1 MILPVHRSNSSIKII
16 RDLPSSISF
25 NISAI
30 EFLNFSKVVYLEFD
44 LKNPSIDKFCDV
56 LCQKF
61 ELDNILENKEIST
74 NGVNEGYGYLF
85 AMKLYKPQTSLIC
98 YLATPHLL

>member
-1 MILPVHRSNSSIKII
+1 MSYNSN
-16 RDLPSSISF
+16 
-25 NISAI
+25 
-30 EFLNFSKVVYLEFD
+30 
-44 LKNPSIDKFCDV
+44 V

-85 AMKLYKPQTSLIC
+85 AMKTLAASFKLSLRQVEQIFFC
-98 YLATPHLL
+98 PLLFHLLSRGINYYHKILRTQTILILKSVRRIFYAE